1 MTHILFLRELLL
13 LIILISAELRENL
26 PVSSDNIPPT
36 KVKFSVSINAR
47 TFFFFFSIISK
58 VYVNRTSCECSLI
71 WQVPLDSG

>member
-26 PVSSDNIPPT
+26 PVSSENIPPT

-47 TFFFFFSIISK
+47 TFIFYF
-58 VYVNRTSCECSLI
+58 
-71 WQVPLDSG
+71 Q